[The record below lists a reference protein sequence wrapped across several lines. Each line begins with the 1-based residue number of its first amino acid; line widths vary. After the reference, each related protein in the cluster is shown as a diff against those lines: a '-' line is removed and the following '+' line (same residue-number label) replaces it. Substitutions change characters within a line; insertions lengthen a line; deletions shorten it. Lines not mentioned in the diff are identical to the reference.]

1 MASGEKSTV
10 EIKMNSMNEK
20 NMETVS
26 GGKKAAPMAIWSR
39 SNLMVLCVLSITY
52 FLGATL
58 FACIAPFFPIVAR
71 ERRASETEIG
81 LVFGV
86 MQLVIFLLSPLCG
99 KYASHIGIKFMFSA
113 GLFIAAWTAI
123 LFGLL
128 DMCPMDSSFI
138 SLGIV
143 IRAFE
148 GVGSAAYMTAA
159 FSIVAHRFPGKVA
172 TVIGI
177 LEVFNGMGF
186 MLGPP
191 LGGILF
197 KLGSFHLPFTTF
209 GLILLA
215 FAVVSVFVETV
226 DNTEGSLLDM
236 CPMDSSFISL
246 GIVIRAFEGV
256 GSAAYMTAAFSIVAH
271 RFPGKVATVIGILE
285 VFNGMGFMLG
295 PPLGGILFKLGSF
308 HLPFTTFGLILLAFA
323 VVSVFVE
330 TVDNTEELM
339 PVIGKNAWLLI
350 FKPDLFLALFSIFV
364 GMMTIS
370 FFDPTLAPH
379 LESLNLEPEVLG
391 LLFLLLSATYSLTS
405 PLVGVIVDKWHCTLQ
420 VMAIGFFISGIGIL
434 MIGPVPYLPL
444 ELSLTNVC
452 IGQAIY
458 GCGLGITVVTS
469 YHYCLHSTLKHGYPN
484 NFSTYALVSGFYTSA
499 FSLGAFVGPTL
510 GGLLVD
516 LIGFPW
522 TSSHVAT
529 LNLIMIIFPI
539 LFLFWENKRDK
550 QCADEMKKQPPPIA
564 TVSNKQ
570 TDIQY
575 DIGQLAVGQV
585 FRSKSR
591 RLIIE
596 RF

>member
-1 MASGEKSTV
+1 MAGEKSTV

-20 NMETVS
+20 SADTTNV
-26 GGKKAAPMAIWSR
+26 GKKAAPVPIWSK

-71 ERRASETEIG
+71 GRRASETEIG

-215 FAVVSVFVETV
+215 FAVVSVFV
-226 DNTEGSLLDM
+226 D
-236 CPMDSSFISL
+236 
-246 GIVIRAFEGV
+246 
-256 GSAAYMTAAFSIVAH
+256 
-271 RFPGKVATVIGILE
+271 
-285 VFNGMGFMLG
+285 
-295 PPLGGILFKLGSF
+295 
-308 HLPFTTFGLILLAFA
+308 
-323 VVSVFVE
+323 

-339 PVIGKNAWLLI
+339 PVVGKNAWLLV

-379 LESLNLEPEVLG
+379 LEVLNLEPEVLG

-405 PLVGVIVDKWHCTLQ
+405 PLVGIIVDKWVCCCDEDFFLSFFLFTNIQFSFQHCTLQ
-420 VMAIGFFISGIGIL
+420 VMAFGFFISGISIL
-434 MIGPVPYLPL
+434 LIGPVPYLPL

-469 YHYCLHSTLKHGYPN
+469 YHYCLNSTLVVLISSKHGYPN

-550 QCADEMKKQPPPIA
+550 QFADEMTKQPPIA

-575 DIGQLAVGQV
+575 EIGQLTVGQV
-585 FRSKSR
+585 FRSRSR

>member
-1 MASGEKSTV
+1 MAGEKSTV

-20 NMETVS
+20 SADTTNV
-26 GGKKAAPMAIWSR
+26 GKKAAPVPIWSK

-58 FACIAPFFPIVAR
+58 FACIAPFFPIVVKSNKKNLLQTNAR
-71 ERRASETEIG
+71 GRRASETEIG

-215 FAVVSVFVETV
+215 FAVVSVFV
-226 DNTEGSLLDM
+226 D
-236 CPMDSSFISL
+236 
-246 GIVIRAFEGV
+246 
-256 GSAAYMTAAFSIVAH
+256 
-271 RFPGKVATVIGILE
+271 
-285 VFNGMGFMLG
+285 
-295 PPLGGILFKLGSF
+295 
-308 HLPFTTFGLILLAFA
+308 
-323 VVSVFVE
+323 

-339 PVIGKNAWLLI
+339 PVVGKNAWLLV

-379 LESLNLEPEVLG
+379 LEVLNLEPEVLG

-405 PLVGVIVDKWHCTLQ
+405 PLVGIIVDKWHCTLQ
-420 VMAIGFFISGIGIL
+420 VMAFGFFISGISIL
-434 MIGPVPYLPL
+434 LIGPVPYLPL

-469 YHYCLHSTLKHGYPN
+469 YHYCLNSTLVVLISSKHGYPN

-550 QCADEMKKQPPPIA
+550 QFADEMTKQPPIA

-575 DIGQLAVGQV
+575 EIGQLTVGQV
-585 FRSKSR
+585 FRSRSR

>member
-1 MASGEKSTV
+1 MAGEKSTV

-20 NMETVS
+20 SVDTANV
-26 GGKKAAPMAIWSR
+26 GKKAEPVPIWSK

-71 ERRASETEIG
+71 GRRASETEIG

-215 FAVVSVFVETV
+215 FAVVSVFV
-226 DNTEGSLLDM
+226 D
-236 CPMDSSFISL
+236 
-246 GIVIRAFEGV
+246 
-256 GSAAYMTAAFSIVAH
+256 
-271 RFPGKVATVIGILE
+271 
-285 VFNGMGFMLG
+285 
-295 PPLGGILFKLGSF
+295 
-308 HLPFTTFGLILLAFA
+308 
-323 VVSVFVE
+323 

-339 PVIGKNAWLLI
+339 PVVGKNAWLLV

-379 LESLNLEPEVLG
+379 LEVLNLEPEVLG

-405 PLVGVIVDKWHCTLQ
+405 PLVGIIVDKWHCTLQ
-420 VMAIGFFISGIGIL
+420 VMAFGFFISGISIL
-434 MIGPVPYLPL
+434 LIGPVPYLPL

-469 YHYCLHSTLKHGYPN
+469 YHYCLNSTLKHGYPN

-539 LFLFWENKRDK
+539 MFLFWENKRDK
-550 QCADEMKKQPPPIA
+550 QFADEMTKQPPIA

-575 DIGQLAVGQV
+575 EIGQLTVGQV
-585 FRSKSR
+585 FRSRSR

>member
-1 MASGEKSTV
+1 MAGEKSTV

-20 NMETVS
+20 SVDTANV
-26 GGKKAAPMAIWSR
+26 GKKAEPVPIWSK

-71 ERRASETEIG
+71 GRRASETEIG

-215 FAVVSVFVETV
+215 FAVVSVFV
-226 DNTEGSLLDM
+226 D
-236 CPMDSSFISL
+236 
-246 GIVIRAFEGV
+246 
-256 GSAAYMTAAFSIVAH
+256 
-271 RFPGKVATVIGILE
+271 
-285 VFNGMGFMLG
+285 
-295 PPLGGILFKLGSF
+295 
-308 HLPFTTFGLILLAFA
+308 
-323 VVSVFVE
+323 

-339 PVIGKNAWLLI
+339 PVVGKNAWLLV

-379 LESLNLEPEVLG
+379 LEVLNLEPEVLG

-405 PLVGVIVDKWHCTLQ
+405 PLVGIIVDKWHCTLQ
-420 VMAIGFFISGIGIL
+420 VMAFGFFISGISIL
-434 MIGPVPYLPL
+434 LIGPVPYLPL

-469 YHYCLHSTLKHGYPN
+469 YHYCLNSTLKHGYPN

-499 FSLGAFVGPTL
+499 FSLGFVLSVDMKIVEKAFVGPTL

-539 LFLFWENKRDK
+539 MFLFWENKRDK
-550 QCADEMKKQPPPIA
+550 QFADEMTKQPPIA

-575 DIGQLAVGQV
+575 EIGQLTVGQV
-585 FRSKSR
+585 FRSRSR

>member
-1 MASGEKSTV
+1 MAGEKSTV

-20 NMETVS
+20 SVDTANV
-26 GGKKAAPMAIWSR
+26 GKKATPVPIWSK

-71 ERRASETEIG
+71 GRRASETEIG

-215 FAVVSVFVETV
+215 FAVVSVFV
-226 DNTEGSLLDM
+226 D
-236 CPMDSSFISL
+236 
-246 GIVIRAFEGV
+246 
-256 GSAAYMTAAFSIVAH
+256 
-271 RFPGKVATVIGILE
+271 
-285 VFNGMGFMLG
+285 
-295 PPLGGILFKLGSF
+295 
-308 HLPFTTFGLILLAFA
+308 
-323 VVSVFVE
+323 

-339 PVIGKNAWLLI
+339 PVVGKNAWLLV

-379 LESLNLEPEVLG
+379 LEVLNLEPEVLG

-405 PLVGVIVDKWHCTLQ
+405 PLVGIIVDKWHCTLQ
-420 VMAIGFFISGIGIL
+420 VMAFGFFISGISIL
-434 MIGPVPYLPL
+434 LIGPVPYLPL

-469 YHYCLHSTLKHGYPN
+469 YHYCLNSTLKHGYPN

-539 LFLFWENKRDK
+539 MFLFWENKRDK
-550 QCADEMKKQPPPIA
+550 QFADEMTKQPPIA

-575 DIGQLAVGQV
+575 EIGQLTVGQV
-585 FRSKSR
+585 FRSRSR

>member
-1 MASGEKSTV
+1 MPKLIALVS
-10 EIKMNSMNEK
+10 SMMIQFESFAVYAGQQQFQK
-20 NMETVS
+20 ES
-26 GGKKAAPMAIWSR
+26 SEQKLEEEGPAKQR
-39 SNLMVLCVLSITY
+39 S
-52 FLGATL
+52 
-58 FACIAPFFPIVAR
+58 
-71 ERRASETEIG
+71 
-81 LVFGV
+81 
-86 MQLVIFLLSPLCG
+86 
-99 KYASHIGIKFMFSA
+99 ASHIGIKFMFSA

-215 FAVVSVFVETV
+215 FAVVSVFV
-226 DNTEGSLLDM
+226 D
-236 CPMDSSFISL
+236 
-246 GIVIRAFEGV
+246 
-256 GSAAYMTAAFSIVAH
+256 
-271 RFPGKVATVIGILE
+271 
-285 VFNGMGFMLG
+285 
-295 PPLGGILFKLGSF
+295 
-308 HLPFTTFGLILLAFA
+308 
-323 VVSVFVE
+323 

-339 PVIGKNAWLLI
+339 PVVGKNAWLLV

-379 LESLNLEPEVLG
+379 LEVLNLEPEVLG

-405 PLVGVIVDKWHCTLQ
+405 PLVGIIVDKWHCTLQ
-420 VMAIGFFISGIGIL
+420 VMAFGFFISGISIL
-434 MIGPVPYLPL
+434 LIGPVPYLPL

-529 LNLIMIIFPI
+529 LNLIMMIFPI

-550 QCADEMKKQPPPIA
+550 QFADEMAKQPPIA

-575 DIGQLAVGQV
+575 EIGQLTVGQV
-585 FRSKSR
+585 FRSRSR

>member
-1 MASGEKSTV
+1 MAGEKSTV

-20 NMETVS
+20 SADTTNV
-26 GGKKAAPMAIWSR
+26 GKKAAPVPIWSK

-71 ERRASETEIG
+71 GRRASETEIG

-215 FAVVSVFVETV
+215 FAVVSVFV
-226 DNTEGSLLDM
+226 D
-236 CPMDSSFISL
+236 
-246 GIVIRAFEGV
+246 
-256 GSAAYMTAAFSIVAH
+256 
-271 RFPGKVATVIGILE
+271 
-285 VFNGMGFMLG
+285 
-295 PPLGGILFKLGSF
+295 
-308 HLPFTTFGLILLAFA
+308 
-323 VVSVFVE
+323 

-339 PVIGKNAWLLI
+339 PVVGKNAWLLV

-379 LESLNLEPEVLG
+379 LEVLNLEPEVLG

-405 PLVGVIVDKWHCTLQ
+405 PLVGIIVDKWHCTLQ
-420 VMAIGFFISGIGIL
+420 VMAFGFFISGISIL
-434 MIGPVPYLPL
+434 LIGPVPYLPL

-469 YHYCLHSTLKHGYPN
+469 YHYCLNSTLKHGYPN

-550 QCADEMKKQPPPIA
+550 QFADEMTKQPPIA

-575 DIGQLAVGQV
+575 EIGQLTVGQV
-585 FRSKSR
+585 FRSRSR

>member
-1 MASGEKSTV
+1 MAGEKSTV

-20 NMETVS
+20 SADTTNV
-26 GGKKAAPMAIWSR
+26 GKKAAPVPIWSR

-71 ERRASETEIG
+71 GRRASETEIG

-215 FAVVSVFVETV
+215 FAVVSVFV
-226 DNTEGSLLDM
+226 D
-236 CPMDSSFISL
+236 
-246 GIVIRAFEGV
+246 
-256 GSAAYMTAAFSIVAH
+256 
-271 RFPGKVATVIGILE
+271 
-285 VFNGMGFMLG
+285 
-295 PPLGGILFKLGSF
+295 
-308 HLPFTTFGLILLAFA
+308 
-323 VVSVFVE
+323 

-339 PVIGKNAWLLI
+339 PVVGKNAWLLV

-379 LESLNLEPEVLG
+379 LEVLNLEPEVLG

-405 PLVGVIVDKWHCTLQ
+405 PLVGIIVDKWHCTLQ
-420 VMAIGFFISGIGIL
+420 VMAFGFFISGISIL
-434 MIGPVPYLPL
+434 LIGPVPYLPL
-444 ELSLTNVC
+444 EFYLFARRSLTNVC

-469 YHYCLHSTLKHGYPN
+469 YHYCLNSTLVVLISSKHGYPN

-550 QCADEMKKQPPPIA
+550 QFADEMTKQPPIA

-575 DIGQLAVGQV
+575 EIGQLTVGQV
-585 FRSKSR
+585 FRSRSR

>member
-1 MASGEKSTV
+1 MAGEKSTV

-20 NMETVS
+20 SADTANV
-26 GGKKAAPMAIWSR
+26 GKKAAPVPIWSK

-71 ERRASETEIG
+71 GRRASETEIG

-215 FAVVSVFVETV
+215 FAVVSVFV
-226 DNTEGSLLDM
+226 D
-236 CPMDSSFISL
+236 
-246 GIVIRAFEGV
+246 
-256 GSAAYMTAAFSIVAH
+256 
-271 RFPGKVATVIGILE
+271 
-285 VFNGMGFMLG
+285 
-295 PPLGGILFKLGSF
+295 
-308 HLPFTTFGLILLAFA
+308 
-323 VVSVFVE
+323 

-339 PVIGKNAWLLI
+339 PVVGKNAWLLV

-379 LESLNLEPEVLG
+379 LEVLNLEPEVLG

-405 PLVGVIVDKWHCTLQ
+405 PLVGIIVDKWHCTLQ
-420 VMAIGFFISGIGIL
+420 VMAFGFFISGISIL
-434 MIGPVPYLPL
+434 LIGPVPYLPL

-469 YHYCLHSTLKHGYPN
+469 YHYCLNSTLKHGYPN

-550 QCADEMKKQPPPIA
+550 QFADEMTKQPPIA

-575 DIGQLAVGQV
+575 EIGQLTVGQV
-585 FRSKSR
+585 FRSRSR

>member
-1 MASGEKSTV
+1 MAGEKSTV
-10 EIKMNSMNEK
+10 EIKMSSMNEK
-20 NMETVS
+20 NVETVS
-26 GGKKAAPMAIWSR
+26 GGKKAAPKAIWSR

-71 ERRASETEIG
+71 GRRASETEIG

-226 DNTEGSLLDM
+226 DNTE
-236 CPMDSSFISL
+236 
-246 GIVIRAFEGV
+246 
-256 GSAAYMTAAFSIVAH
+256 
-271 RFPGKVATVIGILE
+271 
-285 VFNGMGFMLG
+285 
-295 PPLGGILFKLGSF
+295 
-308 HLPFTTFGLILLAFA
+308 
-323 VVSVFVE
+323 
-330 TVDNTEELM
+330 ELM
-339 PVIGKNAWLLI
+339 PVIGKNAWLLV

-379 LESLNLEPEVLG
+379 LEALNLEPEVLG

-420 VMAIGFFISGIGIL
+420 VMAFGFFISGIGIL
-434 MIGPVPYLPL
+434 LIGPVPYLPL

-550 QCADEMKKQPPPIA
+550 QFADEMKTQSPPIA
-564 TVSNKQ
+564 TVSSKH

-591 RLIIE
+591 RLIIQ